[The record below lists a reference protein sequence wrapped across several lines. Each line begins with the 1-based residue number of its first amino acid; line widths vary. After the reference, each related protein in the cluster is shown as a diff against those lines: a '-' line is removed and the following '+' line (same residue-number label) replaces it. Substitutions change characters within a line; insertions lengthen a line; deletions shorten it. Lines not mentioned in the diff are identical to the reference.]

1 MRWFFFVVIA
11 AIAWGARVVGR
22 DVVDDPAGSA
32 LLALG
37 CVVIGGA
44 LAGEVARRMRL
55 PRITGY
61 LVLGIVAGPYA
72 IGLVTADDH
81 RLLHLF
87 EELALG
93 LIALTAGGEFRVE
106 GIRRRLPSL
115 VAITAG
121 HAVGVLVTVAAVMWI
136 GMSMLGW
143 MGPFTPGQR
152 LAAAAL
158 LGVIAVAKSPATTI
172 AIISET
178 RARGELVDTVLG
190 VTILKDLVIL
200 FLFTWVDVLARSW
213 VEGTGASLDLLRGVG
228 LEVVLSLAVGA
239 VLGVLLGTYVIR
251 VGRHVQLVVLLL
263 ALVSAELSAD
273 AGLEHLLVCM
283 AAGFVVRNLFPRA
296 AAGFLDALEQSS
308 APIYIVFFAL
318 VGVGLDLG
326 VVATVGVTA
335 AVYVAVR
342 LAATWVFTRVP
353 ARIAGCGDAVVRSA
367 WMGFVAQAG
376 LSLGFAARVRRELP
390 EVGPEIAAV
399 VVAAV
404 VVNQLIGP
412 VLWER
417 AIRRAGEAHDA

>member
-1 MRWFFFVVIA
+1 
-11 AIAWGARVVGR
+11 
-22 DVVDDPAGSA
+22 
-32 LLALG
+32 
-37 CVVIGGA
+37 
-44 LAGEVARRMRL
+44 MRL

-61 LVLGIVAGPYA
+61 LVLGIVAGPHA
-72 IGLVTADDH
+72 IGLVTVQDH
-81 RLLHLF
+81 QLLHLF

-93 LIALTAGGEFRVE
+93 LIALTAGGEFRLE

-115 VAITAG
+115 VAITTG
-121 HAVGVLVTVAAVMWI
+121 HAVGVLLTVGAVMWL
-136 GMSMLGW
+136 GMAMLGW
-143 MGPFTPGQR
+143 LSPLTPGQR

-172 AIISET
+172 AIITET

-213 VEGTGASLDLLRGVG
+213 VEGGGTSLDMLRGVG
-228 LEVVLSLAVGA
+228 VEVVASLAVGG
-239 VLGVLLGTYVIR
+239 VLGVLLGAYVVR
-251 VGRHVQLVVLLL
+251 VRRHVQLVVLLL
-263 ALVSAELSAD
+263 ALVSAELSTD

-283 AAGFVVRNLFPRA
+283 SAGFVVRNVFPRA

-308 APIYIVFFAL
+308 APVYIVFFAL

-326 VVATVGVTA
+326 VVASVGITA
-335 AVYVAVR
+335 VAYIVVR
-342 LAATWVFTRVP
+342 LAATWVFTGVP
-353 ARIAGCGDAVVRSA
+353 ARVAGCGDSVVRWA

-404 VVNQLIGP
+404 VVNQLLGP

-417 AIRRAGEAHDA
+417 AIRRAGEAHDG

>member
-1 MRWFFFVVIA
+1 VRWFFFAVIA
-11 AIAWGARVVGR
+11 AVAWGARLLGR
-22 DVVDDPAGSA
+22 DVVEDPAGSA

-37 CVVIGGA
+37 CLVIGGA
-44 LAGEVARRMRL
+44 LAGEVARRLRL

-61 LVLGIVAGPYA
+61 LVLGIVAGPHS
-72 IGLVTADDH
+72 IGLVTVEDH
-81 RLLHLF
+81 ELLHLF

-93 LIALTAGGEFRVE
+93 LIALTAGGEFRLE

-115 VAITAG
+115 VAITTG
-121 HAVGVLVTVAAVMWI
+121 HAVGVLLTVGVLMWV
-136 GMSMLGW
+136 GMTALGW
-143 MGPFTPGQR
+143 MGPLTPGQR

-172 AIISET
+172 AIITET

-213 VEGTGASLDLLRGVG
+213 VEGSGTSVAMLRGVG
-228 LEVVLSLAVGA
+228 LEVVASLAVGA
-239 VLGVLLGTYVIR
+239 VLGALLGAYVVR
-251 VGRHVQLVVLLL
+251 VGRHVQLVVLVL
-263 ALVSAELSAD
+263 ALTSAELSAD
-273 AGLEHLLVCM
+273 AGLEHLLVCL

-308 APIYIVFFAL
+308 APVYIVFFGL

-326 VVATVGVTA
+326 VMAVVGPMA
-335 AVYVAVR
+335 IVYVIVR
-342 LAATWVFTRVP
+342 LGATWVFTGGP
-353 ARIAGCGDAVVRSA
+353 ARLAGCGPDVVRWA

-390 EVGPEIAAV
+390 DVGPEIAAV

-404 VVNQLIGP
+404 VVNQLLGP
-412 VLWER
+412 VLWEQ
-417 AIRRAGEAHDA
+417 AIRRAGEAHDR